1 MNDPAFIPVSHQK
14 ARQVSLMAFDVDGVM
29 TDGRLYYSGQGEE
42 LKSFNTLDGHGLKM
56 LANAGVVL
64 AIISGRGS
72 RALELRAR
80 NLGIEILLQ
89 GVEDKLGA
97 MQEVLKQQH
106 LDFASAGYMG
116 DDVVDLPV
124 LSACGFSASVP
135 NGHALVRRHVDYVTR
150 CDAGLGAV
158 REVCELI
165 LAAQNKLGQALA
177 PYCAFPPTSAR
188 T

>member
-1 MNDPAFIPVSHQK
+1 MFTSVSQQK
-14 ARQVSLMAFDVDGVM
+14 ASQVKLMAFDVDGVM
-29 TDGRLYYSGQGEE
+29 TDGTLYYTAQGEE
-42 LKSFNTLDGHGLKM
+42 LKAFNTLDGHGLKM

-72 RALELRAR
+72 RALELRAK

-89 GVEDKLGA
+89 GVEDKHAA
-97 MQEVLKQQH
+97 MHEVLKRRQ

-124 LSACGFSASVP
+124 LRACGFSASVP
-135 NGHALVRRHVDYVTR
+135 NGHVLVRRHVDYVTR
-150 CDAGLGAV
+150 CGAGQGAV
-158 REVCELI
+158 REICELI
-165 LAAQNKLGQALA
+165 LSAQNKLDQALA
-177 PYCAFPPTSAR
+177 PYLVVPPTSAR